1 MEFSNLGQF
10 THNVELYTARFFV
23 QGTISGPFKRTSDLV
38 NFKNQSFFIVQDA
51 SITNLGQAGEPR
63 KLSTPLIV
71 GRSHIHLVAIAPQ
84 ETPAQ
89 EQPAS
94 AHGPGTAPTTG
105 REFFV
110 SKTPVSCYGLTDT
123 FIIHGTSH
131 LLQGTTLEKFIEMG
145 DTFVPLTNVTVY
157 LAARPTNPWRRDLVI
172 VNKNK
177 LEVFY
182 ADGS

>member
-1 MEFSNLGQF
+1 MDFSPLGQI

-23 QGTISGPFKRTSDLV
+23 QGTISGPFRRTSDLV
-38 NFKNQSFFIVQDA
+38 NLKDRGFFIVQDA

-63 KLSTPLIV
+63 KLATPLIV
-71 GRSHIHLVAIAPQ
+71 GRSHIHFVAIAQQ
-84 ETPAQ
+84 EPPAQ
-89 EQPAS
+89 DRPAS
-94 AHGPGTAPTTG
+94 GGGQGAAPTTG

-110 SKTPVSCYGLTDT
+110 PKTPVPCYGLTDT

-131 LLQGTTLEKFIEMG
+131 LLQGTTLESFIEMG

-182 ADGS
+182 ADGA

>member
-1 MEFSNLGQF
+1 MDFSPLGQF

-23 QGTISGPFKRTSDLV
+23 QGTISGPFRRTSDLV
-38 NFKNQSFFIVQDA
+38 NRKDREFFIVQEA

-63 KLSTPLIV
+63 KLSTALIV
-71 GRSHIHLVAIAPQ
+71 GRNHIHFVAIAPQ
-84 ETPAQ
+84 EPSAQDQPSPAGGQ
-89 EQPAS
+89 GA
-94 AHGPGTAPTTG
+94 GPPTG
-105 REFFV
+105 REYFIQ
-110 SKTPVSCYGLTDT
+110 KTPVSCYGLTDT

-131 LLQGTTLEKFIEMG
+131 LLQGATLATFIETG

-182 ADGS
+182 ADGA